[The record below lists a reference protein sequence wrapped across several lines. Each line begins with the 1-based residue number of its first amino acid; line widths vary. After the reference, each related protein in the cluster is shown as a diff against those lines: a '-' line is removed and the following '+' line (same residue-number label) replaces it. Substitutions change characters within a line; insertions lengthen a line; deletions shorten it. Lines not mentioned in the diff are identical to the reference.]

1 MTLGEG
7 STTFLIRAFLRLGG
21 GLSVE
26 PVDALLTLFTD
37 EELPGE
43 RTPLLGMLPG
53 TNGGSPGSGATGEI
67 DVEVGVGSGG
77 DVGGVAIGADAVGA
91 TEGLKALGFLLF
103 PQAVAISPSATNKA
117 ILG

>member
-1 MTLGEG
+1 MTLGAG
-7 STTFLIRAFLRLGG
+7 SFLIRAFLRLGG

-26 PVDALLTLFTD
+26 PVGAPFTLFSD

-43 RTPLLGMLPG
+43 RTPLLGMVPG
-53 TNGGSPGSGATGEI
+53 TNGGSPGNGATGETE
-67 DVEVGVGSGG
+67 VEVGVGSGG
-77 DVGGVAIGADAVGA
+77 DVGGVAIGAGAVGVV
-91 TEGLKALGFLLF
+91 EGLKAFGALLF